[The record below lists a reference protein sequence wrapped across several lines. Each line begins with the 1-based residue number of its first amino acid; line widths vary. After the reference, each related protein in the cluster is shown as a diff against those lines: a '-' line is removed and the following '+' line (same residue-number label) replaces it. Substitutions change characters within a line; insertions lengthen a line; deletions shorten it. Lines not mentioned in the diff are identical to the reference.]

1 MEEGGQGELRDGGD
15 VDRPLWLLK
24 GAARAQSPALPV
36 PHACRTQLARS
47 LHIASSAPHVGGRGL
62 EAVVEGGTIGWREY
76 EDATTCAL
84 GIGRTTLFDFLEE
97 RRGHGL

>member
-1 MEEGGQGELRDGGD
+1 MQDGGAWTS
-15 VDRPLWLLK
+15 LWLLE
-24 GAARAQSPALPV
+24 RRREPISALPSLR
-36 PHACRTQLARS
+36 CRPLRRS